1 MSHELRTDRVRA
13 IGIMKLPGNVSGDA
27 VKAKAQ
33 KLFDDVKAIPAVQ
46 QNLLK
51 YEVTVKKPGLTLAT
65 DMGLKES
72 DLGLVIIVEAAS
84 HEKIAAALTSPEYKK
99 IVADELATGADA
111 NNYHWF
117 SGEFVTVIDK

>member
-13 IGIMKLPGNVSGDA
+13 IGIMKLPANVSGDA

-51 YEVTVKKPGLTLAT
+51 YEVTVKKPGLTLGT

-72 DLGLVIIVEAAS
+72 DPRPRD
-84 HEKIAAALTSPEYKK
+84 HR
-99 IVADELATGADA
+99 
-111 NNYHWF
+111 
-117 SGEFVTVIDK
+117 